1 MSLPVFFIKI
11 LRFLVSLDYHSI
23 HINGGVYYE
32 LKQKMEIKIAFYKGS
47 GDLFNKI
54 VRWWTKSQY
63 SHVEL
68 VLPDHKTWIR
78 IGPFSSSKLCAITK
92 EKWDPKNW
100 DFVEITVTP
109 DQVNTIKEFFERT
122 KGCKYDWW
130 GMILSHLVPFK
141 VKQRGKWYCSEW
153 IAHALRV
160 SRVIDWKK
168 ARIFERAKIS
178 PSTLY
183 EIICTK

>member
-1 MSLPVFFIKI
+1 
-11 LRFLVSLDYHSI
+11 
-23 HINGGVYYE
+23 
-32 LKQKMEIKIAFYKGS
+32 MEIKVAFYKGR

-54 VRWWTKSQY
+54 VRWWTKSPY

-68 VLPDHKTWIR
+68 ILPDDVTWIR
-78 IGPFSSSKLCAITK
+78 IGPFSSSKLCAIKK

-100 DFVEITVTP
+100 DFVTLKVTQP
-109 DQVNTIKEFFERT
+109 QLETIKEFFERT

-130 GMILSHLVPFK
+130 GMIFSHLIPFK
-141 VKQRGKWYCSEW
+141 IKQRGKWYCSEW

-178 PSTLY
+178 PATLHD
-183 EIICTK
+183 IVSLK

>member
-1 MSLPVFFIKI
+1 
-11 LRFLVSLDYHSI
+11 
-23 HINGGVYYE
+23 
-32 LKQKMEIKIAFYKGS
+32 MEIKVAFYKGS

-54 VRWWTKSQY
+54 VRWWTKSPY

-68 VLPDHKTWIR
+68 ILPDDVTWIR
-78 IGPFSSSKLCAITK
+78 IGPFSSSKLCAIKK

-100 DFVEITVTP
+100 DFITLAVTEQQL
-109 DQVNTIKEFFERT
+109 DTIKEFFERT

-130 GMILSHLVPFK
+130 GMILSHLMPFK
-141 VKQRGKWYCSEW
+141 IKRKGRWYCSEW

-160 SRVIDWKK
+160 SRVIDWRV

-178 PSTLY
+178 PAILY
-183 EIICTK
+183 DIVSIE

>member
-1 MSLPVFFIKI
+1 LFENLMKMVIK
-11 LRFLVSLDYHSI
+11 V
-23 HINGGVYYE
+23 
-32 LKQKMEIKIAFYKGS
+32 AFYKGG

-54 VRWWTKSQY
+54 VRWWTKSPY

-68 VLPDHKTWIR
+68 ILPDGVTWIR
-78 IGPFSSSKLCAITK
+78 IGPFASSKLCAITK

-100 DFVEITVTP
+100 DFITLTVTE
-109 DQVNTIKEFFERT
+109 QQLSTIKEFFERT

-130 GMILSHLVPFK
+130 GMILSHLMPFK
-141 VKQRGKWYCSEW
+141 IKQRGRWYCSEW

-160 SRVIDWKK
+160 SRVIDWRV

-178 PSTLY
+178 PATLY
-183 EIICTK
+183 DIVSIK

>member
-1 MSLPVFFIKI
+1 
-11 LRFLVSLDYHSI
+11 
-23 HINGGVYYE
+23 
-32 LKQKMEIKIAFYKGS
+32 MEIKVAFYKGG

-54 VRWWTKSQY
+54 VRWWTKSPY

-68 VLPDHKTWIR
+68 ILPDDVTWIR
-78 IGPFSSSKLCAITK
+78 IGPFSSSKLCAIKK

-100 DFVEITVTP
+100 DFISITVTSE
-109 DQVNTIKEFFERT
+109 QVETIKEFFERT

-130 GMILSHLVPFK
+130 GMILSHLIPFK

-160 SRVIDWKK
+160 SRVIDWRV

-178 PSTLY
+178 PAILY
-183 EIICTK
+183 EIVRTK